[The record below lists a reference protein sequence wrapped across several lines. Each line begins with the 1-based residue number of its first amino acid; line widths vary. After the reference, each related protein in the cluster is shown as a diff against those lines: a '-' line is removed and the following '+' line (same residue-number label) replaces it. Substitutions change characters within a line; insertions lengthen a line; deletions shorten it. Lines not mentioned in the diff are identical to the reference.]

1 MLSKSETFDMCVK
14 NTLAYLKR
22 KSLKSTDKI
31 YPIRII
37 NEVTYFLFIRFL
49 ENLEIGNSAK
59 LYSTYIQILNEYRID
74 NEDAHYMLS
83 AIKLIDKDE
92 IFRVFNIF
100 ALIDYIYK
108 LKKYIACSEYEPLAN
123 YLQLH
128 FKKGDVIMV
137 QYIRFSLKT
146 I

>member
-22 KSLKSTDKI
+22 KPLKSTDKI

-100 ALIDYIYK
+100 ALIDYIY
-108 LKKYIACSEYEPLAN
+108 IN
-123 YLQLH
+123 
-128 FKKGDVIMV
+128 
-137 QYIRFSLKT
+137 
-146 I
+146 